1 MSNLPDSGRVSCTPV
16 PTFVR
21 THLLSIGM
29 VLLLALVC
37 FVGLNR
43 FALIDLVDEGIYASI
58 ARQMLDSGDWITPH
72 YAGTIFFYKP
82 PLSYWLQAIFIYFLG
97 ATPLAAR
104 LPSAIA
110 AFLTAIAIYV
120 WARRRNAR
128 HVGQFA
134 AVIYVCCPLLAFGL
148 ARIAMMDSLVTL
160 FFTLVVIGWIEGY
173 SGDRK
178 GYILMAVG
186 IGLATMT
193 KGLIGFVL
201 PGGTFALWILW
212 RRDFEELRRVPWFGV
227 LITFLL
233 LVLPWHLAAWRAHG
247 NWFVAEY
254 VGRQHLQR
262 FLGRDFAHQN
272 PFWYFVPVM
281 LVSMFP
287 WSGLIPIAWWRGL
300 RAGRSDRQSLECA
313 MSMWAL
319 WAGFVFVFF
328 SLSISKLPNYILPAL
343 PALSILI
350 GWRLNSLW
358 KHKRTLSLVEF
369 VSLWLPALVFGAL
382 VVVAGLTAYQGRSHP
397 ESTSLIARTLGKLL
411 NWNEQSESV
420 ELLWKKLYVL
430 TDLAPYW
437 IALGVILLVG
447 SLVLIISWRRVAGA
461 FAAQLIVSVSL
472 ILFVTQ
478 VGFPRWSTRTAE
490 PFNNLGMRTLPALQR
505 SEPLVMYAIH
515 PKHPSLRYLLGN
527 SEHVFETF
535 SPETLQGVLNDA
547 GHGYVLTSAET
558 PLPTLPGKFQQEATA
573 DRWVLWRYEKE

>member
-1 MSNLPDSGRVSCTPV
+1 
-16 PTFVR
+16 
-21 THLLSIGM
+21 M
-29 VLLLALVC
+29 VLLSVLVC

-58 ARQMLDSGDWITPH
+58 ARQMLDSGNWITPR

-82 PLSYWLQAIFIYFLG
+82 PLTYWLQAIFIYFLG
-97 ATPLAAR
+97 ATPLAVR

-110 AFLTAIAIYV
+110 AFLTASAICV
-120 WARRRNAR
+120 WTRRRSAH

-148 ARIAMMDSLVTL
+148 ARIAMMDSLATL
-160 FFTLVVIGWIEGY
+160 FFTLAVIGWIEGY
-173 SGDRK
+173 SGERK

-186 IGLATMT
+186 MGLATMT

-201 PGGTFALWILW
+201 PGGAFLLWILW

-272 PFWYFVPVM
+272 PFWYFVPVL
-281 LVSMFP
+281 LVAMFP

-358 KHKRTLSLVEF
+358 KHKRSLSLVEF
-369 VSLWLPALVFGAL
+369 VSLWLPALIFGAL
-382 VVVAGLTAYQGRSHP
+382 VVMAGLTAYQGRSYP
-397 ESTSLIARTLGKLL
+397 ESPSLIARTLGKLF
-411 NWNEQSESV
+411 NWNEQSGSV
-420 ELLWKKLYVL
+420 ELLWKKLEVL
-430 TDLAPYW
+430 TDLGPYW
-437 IALGVILLVG
+437 IALGAILLLG
-447 SLVLIISWRRVAGA
+447 SLVIFISWRRVANA
-461 FAAQLIVSVSL
+461 FAASLIVSVSL

-478 VGFPRWSTRTAE
+478 VGFPRWSTRSAAPINE
-490 PFNNLGMRTLPALQR
+490 LGMRTLPALQR
-505 SEPLVMYAIH
+505 NEPLVMYAVH
-515 PKHPSLRYLLGN
+515 PKHPSLRYLLGH

-535 SPETLQGVLNDA
+535 SPETLQRVLDDA
-547 GHGYVLTSAET
+547 GQGYVLTSAET
-558 PLPTLPGKFQQEATA
+558 PLPKLPGKLQQEAAA
-573 DRWVLWRYEKE
+573 DRWVLWRFEKE

>member
-1 MSNLPDSGRVSCTPV
+1 MSEKSNSQVRRRVPARHHAPLV
-16 PTFVR
+16 
-21 THLLSIGM
+21 GM

-43 FALIDLVDEGIYASI
+43 VALIDLVDEGIYASI
-58 ARQMLDSGDWITPH
+58 ARQMLDSGDWITPR
-72 YAGTIFFYKP
+72 YGDTIFFYKP
-82 PLSYWLQAIFIYFLG
+82 PLTYWLQALFIYFFG
-97 ATPLAAR
+97 ATTLAAR

-110 AFLTAIAIYV
+110 AFLTAIAIYG
-120 WARRRNAR
+120 WARRRNAL

-134 AVIYVCCPLLAFGL
+134 AVIYVCCPLVAFGL

-160 FFTLVVIGWIEGY
+160 FFTLAVIGWIEGY

-178 GYILMAVG
+178 AYILMAVG
-186 IGLATMT
+186 MGLATMT
-193 KGLIGFVL
+193 KGLIGFLL
-201 PGGTFALWILW
+201 PGGAFALWILW

-227 LITFLL
+227 LTTFLV
-233 LVLPWHLAAWRAHG
+233 LVLPWHLAAWRVHG

-254 VGRQHLQR
+254 VGRQHFQR

-281 LVSMFP
+281 LVSVFP

-350 GWRLNSLW
+350 GWRLNALW
-358 KHKRTLSLVEF
+358 KHKRALSPVEF
-369 VSLWLPALVFGAL
+369 VGLWLPGLIIGALVF
-382 VVVAGLTAYQGRSHP
+382 VTGLTAYRGRSHL
-397 ESTSLIARTLGKLL
+397 ESPSLIAKTLGRLL
-411 NWNEQSESV
+411 NWDEQSQSV
-420 ELLWKKLYVL
+420 ELLWKKLEVL

-437 IALGVILLVG
+437 IALGTILIVG
-447 SLVLIISWRRVAGA
+447 SLVIIISWRRVANA
-461 FAAQLIVSVSL
+461 FAASLIVSLAL

-478 VGFPRWSTRTAE
+478 VGFPRWSTRNAA
-490 PFNNLGMRTLPALQR
+490 PLNDLGMRTLPALQR
-505 SEPLVMYAIH
+505 DEPLVMYAIH
-515 PKHPSLRYLLGN
+515 PKHPSLRYLLGH

-535 SPETLQGVLNDA
+535 SPETLQSVLNDV
-547 GHGYVLTSAET
+547 GRGYVLTSAET
-558 PLPTLPGKFQQEATA
+558 PLPPLPGKFQQEAAA
-573 DRWVLWRYEKE
+573 DRWALWRFEKK

>member
-1 MSNLPDSGRVSCTPV
+1 MPNLPDPRRVSRTPA
-16 PTFVR
+16 PRFVR
-21 THLLSIGM
+21 AHMLSIGM

-58 ARQMLDSGDWITPH
+58 ARQMLDSGDWITPR
-72 YAGTIFFYKP
+72 YGETIFFYKP
-82 PLSYWLQAIFIYFLG
+82 PLTYWLQALFIYFLG

-110 AFLTAIAIYV
+110 AFLTAMAIYG
-120 WARRRNAR
+120 WACRRNAL

-134 AVIYVCCPLLAFGL
+134 AVIYVCCPLVAFGL

-160 FFTLVVIGWIEGY
+160 FFTLAVIGWIEGY

-186 IGLATMT
+186 MGLATMT
-193 KGLIGFVL
+193 KGLIGFLL
-201 PGGTFALWILW
+201 PGGAFALWVLW
-212 RRDFEELRRVPWFGV
+212 RRDFEELRRVPWAGV

-233 LVLPWHLAAWRAHG
+233 LVLPWHLAAWRVHG
-247 NWFVAEY
+247 NWFVTEY
-254 VGRQHLQR
+254 VGRQHFQR

-287 WSGLIPIAWWRGL
+287 WGGLIPIAWWRGL

-343 PALSILI
+343 PAFSILI
-350 GWRLNSLW
+350 GWRLNGLW
-358 KHKRTLSLVEF
+358 KHKRAFSAVEF
-369 VSLWLPALVFGAL
+369 VSLWLQGLIIGGLVF
-382 VVVAGLTAYQGRSHP
+382 VAGLTAYQGRSHP
-397 ESTSLIARTLGKLL
+397 ESPSLIARTLGRFF
-411 NWNEQSESV
+411 NWHEQSQSV
-420 ELLWKKLYVL
+420 ELLWKKLEVL

-437 IALGVILLVG
+437 IALGAILLVG
-447 SLVLIISWRRVAGA
+447 SLVIIISWRRVASA
-461 FAAQLIVSVSL
+461 FAVSLIVSLTL

-478 VGFPRWSTRTAE
+478 VGFPRWSARSAA
-490 PFNNLGMRTLPALQR
+490 PLNDLGMRTLPALQND
-505 SEPLVMYAIH
+505 EPLVMYAIR
-515 PKHPSLRYLLGN
+515 PKHPSLRYLLGH
-527 SEHVFETF
+527 SERVFETF
-535 SPETLQGVLNDA
+535 SPETLQSVLNDV
-547 GHGYVLTSAET
+547 GRGYVLTSAET
-558 PLPTLPGKFQQEATA
+558 PLPVLPGKFQQEAVA
-573 DRWVLWRYEKE
+573 DRWILWRYERE